1 MTIKHLIMSGGGP
14 IGLSYLGAM
23 EYLLDKGFVNIDN
36 IESIYATSIGTII
49 SVILSLKYDFSTIKK
64 YAIERPWK
72 DVFKISAKQIME
84 SYTNKGLYDI
94 KTIEK
99 TFKPLLEAKDLSITI
114 TMKEFYEYSQ
124 KDLHFFCFDLNT
136 YKTVEI
142 THTEYPDLSL
152 LKAIYMS
159 CSLPGIFIPTIM
171 DGKCLIDGAPLA
183 NYPLNYCLR
192 DHPNKDEILGLNFVY
207 KNEDGTECSGNNIIN
222 DDSDLLDYVLAM
234 SLNSFNYITSSIKY
248 DNIENV
254 IECCSSSTILTIDNI
269 SHAVGSIEG
278 RQDLYDK
285 GIECAKR
292 FLEAKEK
299 RILHDDEN
307 KNQDEY
313 DYCI

>member
-1 MTIKHLIMSGGGP
+1 MTIKHLVMSGGGQ
-14 IGLSYLGAM
+14 IGFSYLGAM
-23 EYLLDKGFVNIDN
+23 EYLTEKDFVNIDN
-36 IESIYATSIGTII
+36 IESIYATSVGTII

-99 TFKPLLEAKDLSITI
+99 TFKPLLEANDLSITI

-299 RILHDDEN
+299 RVLN
-307 KNQDEY
+307 KNENEDEY

>member
-1 MTIKHLIMSGGGP
+1 MTIKHLVMSGGGP
-14 IGLSYLGAM
+14 IGFSYLGAM
-23 EYLLDKGFVNIDN
+23 EYLSDNGFVNMEN
-36 IESIYATSIGTII
+36 IESIYATSIGAII
-49 SVILSLKYDFSTIKK
+49 SVMLSLKYDSQTIQK
-64 YAIERPWK
+64 YVVERPWK

-84 SYTNKGLYDI
+84 SYTNKGIYDI
-94 KTIEK
+94 KITEK
-99 TFKPLLEAKDLSITI
+99 TFKPLLEANDLSISI
-114 TMKEFYEYSQ
+114 TMKEFYEYSK
-124 KDLHFFCFDLNT
+124 KDIHFFVFDLNT
-136 YKTVEI
+136 FKTVEI

-159 CSLPGIFIPTIM
+159 CSIPGIFIPTII
-171 DGKCLIDGAPLA
+171 DGKCLIDGGSLA

-192 DHPNKDEILGLNFVY
+192 DHPNKDEILGFNFVY

-222 DDSDLLDYVLAM
+222 EESDLLDYVLAM
-234 SLNSFNYITSSIKY
+234 SLNSVNYITTSIKY

-254 IECCSSSTILTIDNI
+254 IECCSSTTTLTIDSI

-285 GIECAKR
+285 GIECGKR